1 MSQHTMKI
9 VNNPIDLL
17 LSGFEKEY
25 PEAAK
30 KINRIAFGEVDNG
43 FAMTT
48 FDDDGRAEIILSPT
62 IKDGAEITFLIA
74 TELLAHELAH
84 IIAGAD
90 AEHGEEWEKHCDRL
104 FELYM
109 IEAENALQE

>member
-1 MSQHTMKI
+1 MKI
-9 VNNPIDLL
+9 INNPIDLL
-17 LSGFEKEY
+17 LAGFEKEY
-25 PEAAK
+25 PDAAK

-48 FDDDGRAEIILSPT
+48 FDDDGRADITLSTT
-62 IKDGAEITFLIA
+62 IRDGAEITFLVA

-84 IIAGAD
+84 IIAGAE

-109 IEAENALQE
+109 IEAENALQGEQR

>member
-1 MSQHTMKI
+1 MKI
-9 VNNPIDLL
+9 INNPIDLL
-17 LSGFEKEY
+17 LAGFEKEY
-25 PEAAK
+25 PETAK

-48 FDDDGRAEIILSPT
+48 FDDDGGAEIILSPT
-62 IKDGAEITFLIA
+62 IKDGAEITILVA

-109 IEAENALQE
+109 IEAENALQGERE

>member
-25 PEAAK
+25 PDAAK
-30 KINRIAFGEVDNG
+30 KINKIAFGEVDEG
-43 FAMTT
+43 FAMTV
-48 FDDDGRAEIILSPT
+48 FDDDGGANIILSPT

-84 IIAGAD
+84 IIAGAE
-90 AEHGEEWEKHCDRL
+90 AEHGEVWEKHFDRL
-104 FELYM
+104 YELYM
-109 IEAENALQE
+109 IEAVNALQE